1 VRRRRN
7 GFELGG
13 PVPESQL
20 AVRAQPSDAPARGP
34 LDRFLG
40 LFTDVR
46 GGEGGTALLLAANV
60 LLLLTAY
67 YMIKPVRE
75 AFILQGGSAVLFGW
89 TVGKA
94 ELKSY
99 ASAGMAALLLLIVPA
114 YGRLASAVP
123 RQRLVTIVSL
133 FFAANLV
140 VFWMLARG
148 PVSAWLAIAFFLW
161 VGIFNML
168 VVAQFWSFANDVY
181 VPEQGKRLFPILG
194 FGASFGAVAGSWVT
208 GRLIVLGE
216 AQLLLLAALLLGVC
230 VLLTNLVHGRETRRR
245 QARIAA
251 GIPDLAAR
259 QADQPVGR
267 EGGFKLVFA
276 QRYLLYIALLILLA
290 NLVNTTGEF
299 ILGKKVAQAAAAA
312 VGGGAA
318 ETEGRFIGKFYSD
331 YFLVVNILT
340 AVLQLFVVSR
350 IFKYLGVRVALL
362 LLPLIALGGY
372 AVLAFGAGLG
382 LVRVVKTLENSTDY
396 SVQNTTRN
404 VLFLPTSREA
414 KYKAKAAI
422 DTFFVRIGDFS
433 SALLVYAGTAVAF
446 SVENFAMV
454 NLVLVAVWIGLAF
467 AVMRRYRGLAEPGRP

>member
-1 VRRRRN
+1 V
-7 GFELGG
+7 
-13 PVPESQL
+13 SKS
-20 AVRAQPSDAPARGP
+20 AVTAPRPAGAARGTAPGP

-40 LFTDVR
+40 LFTEVH
-46 GGEGGTALLLAANV
+46 GGESGTALLLALDV

-75 AFILQGGSAVLFGW
+75 AFILQGGSADLFGW

-99 ASAGMAALLLLIVPA
+99 ASAGMAALLLLVVPA

-123 RQRLVTIVSL
+123 RQRLITFVTL
-133 FFAANLV
+133 FFASNLV
-140 VFWMLARG
+140 VFWILARG
-148 PVSAWLAIAFFLW
+148 AVSAGLAIAFFLW
-161 VGIFNML
+161 VGIFNMM

-181 VPEQGKRLFPILG
+181 LPEQGKRLFPIVG
-194 FGASFGAVAGSWVT
+194 FGASFGAVAGSWIT

-216 AQLLLLAALLLGVC
+216 AQLLLLAAI
-230 VLLTNLVHGRETRRR
+230 VLVACIVLTNVVHRRETRRR
-245 QARIAA
+245 RARLAA
-251 GIPDLAAR
+251 GEPDLAVRRAE
-259 QADQPVGR
+259 QPVGKA
-267 EGGFKLVFA
+267 GGFRLVFA
-276 QRYLLYIALLILLA
+276 QRYLLVIAFLILIA

-299 ILGKKVAQAAAAA
+299 ILSKKVAQAAAVA
-312 VGGGAA
+312 VGTQAA
-318 ETEGRFIGKFYSD
+318 GSEGQFIGKFYSD

-350 IFKYLGVRVALL
+350 ILKYLGLRAAILM
-362 LLPLIALGGY
+362 LPLIALGGY

-396 SVQNTTRN
+396 SVQNTARH

-422 DTFFVRIGDFS
+422 DTFFVRVGDFS
-433 SALLVYAGTAVAF
+433 SALLVFAGTALAF
-446 SVENFAMV
+446 SVERFAMV
-454 NLVLVAVWIGLAF
+454 NIALVAVWLLLAV
-467 AVMRRYRGLAEPGRP
+467 AVERRYRRLAPEGAG